1 MIAKQRKKFC
11 DSAYV
16 EESYKMRDG
25 FVTLKYISLKRNSPQ
40 NDRRRQK

>member
-25 FVTLKYISLKRNSPQ
+25 FVTLKYIFEKKQSPE
-40 NDRRRQK
+40 